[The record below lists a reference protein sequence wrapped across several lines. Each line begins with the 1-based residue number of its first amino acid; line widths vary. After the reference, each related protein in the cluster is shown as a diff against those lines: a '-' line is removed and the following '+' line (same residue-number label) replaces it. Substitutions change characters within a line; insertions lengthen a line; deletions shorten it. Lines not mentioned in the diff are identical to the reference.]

1 MDGKTFEKVGTVKA
15 QNTDGNNNYS
25 FIDKADFSGTAY
37 YRLKMVDLDGT
48 VALSDLVS
56 IKNIDV
62 QELSLYPNPVSNLL
76 NVSFEQVQTPGTIS
90 IIKTTGEV
98 VLTQKLSVGST
109 KSSIDISSLVSGVY
123 VLRMDFNNKSLSKN
137 FIKK

>member
-1 MDGKTFEKVGTVKA
+1 MLPSLSTVA
-15 QNTDGNNNYS
+15 MN
-25 FIDKADFSGTAY
+25 FSVEEIANY

-48 VALSDLVS
+48 AALSDLVS

-62 QELSLYPNPVSNLL
+62 PELFLYPNPASNLL
-76 NVSFEQVQTPGTIS
+76 NISFEQVQIPGRIS